1 MLFRISRAFYLSF
14 KCTTFLLGR
23 LLKNKSKVNISYEK
37 PLFIL
42 LISILKNISCEII
55 SSHLRFTR
63 TCGYESDDKIF
74 NTAKV
79 SVVRICS
86 SLRRSRFKELALRSI
101 KASCWSLDMKTI
113 SLETPMCNNRK
124 QPSNRASL
132 SISGGTA
139 SFILFH
145 CQSTSSQTNRLMHMR
160 VCILNDRC
168 RRSFRNLW

>member
-1 MLFRISRAFYLSF
+1 MYLVDF
-14 KCTTFLLGR
+14 
-23 LLKNKSKVNISYEK
+23 
-37 PLFIL
+37 FI
-42 LISILKNISCEII
+42 KNISREII
-55 SSHLRFTR
+55 GRHLRFTR

-79 SVVRICS
+79 AVVRICS

-113 SLETPMCNNRK
+113 SLKTTMCNKRK

-132 SISGGTA
+132 SILGGTA
-139 SFILFH
+139 SFILLH
-145 CQSTSSQTNRLMHMR
+145 CQLTPTQTNKLMHMH

-168 RRSFRNLW
+168 RRSFRNLC

>member
-14 KCTTFLLGR
+14 KCMTFLLGR
-23 LLKNKSKVNISYEK
+23 LLKKKSKVNIIWLRY
-37 PLFIL
+37 LFYWFL
-42 LISILKNISCEII
+42 YLKNISCEII

-63 TCGYESDDKIF
+63 TCEYESDHKIF
-74 NTAKV
+74 TMAKV
-79 SVVRICS
+79 AVVRICS
-86 SLRRSRFKELALRSI
+86 LLRRSRFKELALRSL
-101 KASCWSLDMKTI
+101 KTSCWFIDMKTI

-139 SFILFH
+139 SFILLH
-145 CQSTSSQTNRLMHMR
+145 CQLTSTQTNKLKHMH
-160 VCILNDRC
+160 VCISNDRC